1 MSRTT
6 IDIIKLVQEALSY
19 HKKYWDDKRPEMQR
33 YRNAYLTEFWK
44 NERYADE
51 MVRVEVSEGYAYIES
66 YISSLFSKAPA
77 VEIGK
82 DEVKTE
88 EAEIAEMLANRFL
101 YDQRKSIE
109 SASRMALIYPNAF
122 LKLAPR
128 DSTDILSR
136 CTTRAL
142 EPWSVIVD
150 RDAGGWDEQRYCGH
164 HYYLPIQEAKK
175 LYGAKKY
182 TAVSRK
188 SYFDEHSRSGSRE
201 DLSDEY
207 MYIEVVEFYDF
218 LFDRLYIWSPNYAQG
233 KQLLVNETIPVRSYD
248 NEPLSCIVPLYYSRV
263 PDKPLDGMAAMG
275 RIYDQLYE
283 KNIMRTFWANSVR
296 RDSRQYLYKSEYLDE
311 EALAKVSAGV
321 DGAMIGVDTDSLD
334 GLIQPITVPP
344 ISSNFDRYSMAIDQD
359 IQRGS
364 IMAPFAKGIATRAT
378 ATEITALA
386 QYSASE
392 VGRMAIER
400 DEAICDL
407 ALVYL
412 RMLVVLLDDSERHM
426 ITVNGKT
433 IIMSPDA
440 ITAKYRLAALDQAAT
455 PLSETL
461 QRQNLVQ
468 LLPILTQLG
477 VPAAKMKSE
486 LVRMFDLPIAFLEEP
501 PPPPAA
507 PEQPSMGRPPGP
519 EDIVEREAT
528 GPEAL
533 AQELVGKQ
541 RTIDLPV
548 QGRGGI
554 A

>member
-1 MSRTT
+1 MSRTQA
-6 IDIIKLVQEALSY
+6 DSIKLIQETLSH
-19 HKKYWDDKRPEMQR
+19 HKKHWDDKRPEMLR

-44 NERYADE
+44 NERHSDE
-51 MVRVEVSEGYAYIES
+51 MVRIEVSEGYAYIES

-77 VEIGK
+77 VEVGK
-82 DEVKTE
+82 DETSIE
-88 EAEIAEMLANRFL
+88 EAELAEMLANRFL
-101 YDQRKSIE
+101 YDQRKAIE
-109 SASRMALIYPNAF
+109 NASRLALIYPNAF
-122 LKLAPR
+122 LKLAPKA
-128 DSTDILSR
+128 SSDILSR

-150 RDAGGWDEQRYCGH
+150 RDAGMWDEQRFTGH
-164 HYYLPIQEAKK
+164 HYYLPVQEAKN
-175 LYGAKKY
+175 LYGQKKY
-182 TAVSRK
+182 NAVPRVG
-188 SYFDEHSRSGSRE
+188 YFDESKRSSE
-201 DLSDEY
+201 SEQLSDEY

-218 LFDRLYIWSPNYAQG
+218 LFDRLYIWSPNYAMGQ
-233 KQLLVNETIPVRSYD
+233 KLLVNESIPVRSYD
-248 NEPLSCIVPLYYSRV
+248 DEPISCIIPLYYSRV
-263 PDKPLDGMAAMG
+263 PDKPLDGMPAMG

-296 RDSRQYLYKSEYLDE
+296 RDSRQYLYKSEHLDE
-311 EALAKVSAGV
+311 EALAKVTAGV
-321 DGAMIGVDTDSLD
+321 DGAMIGVDSETLE
-334 GLIQPITVPP
+334 GLITPIQVQPL
-344 ISSNFDRYSMAIDQD
+344 SSNFDRYSMAIDQD

-412 RMLVVLLDDSERHM
+412 RMLTVLLEDGEKQMVTMDGENVIVSAE
-426 ITVNGKT
+426 
-433 IIMSPDA
+433 A
-440 ITAKYRLAALDQAAT
+440 ITGKYRLAALDQAAT

-468 LLPILTQLG
+468 LMPILQGLG
-477 VPAAKMKSE
+477 VSPEKMKAE
-486 LVRMFDLPIAFLEEP
+486 LVRMFDLPVSFLEAP
-501 PPPPAA
+501 PPPEA
-507 PEQPSMGRPPGP
+507 PPQGLGSPPSP
-519 EDIVEREAT
+519 EDIVERGETGAQAT
-528 GPEAL
+528 AD
-533 AQELVGKQ
+533 ELLGKQ